1 MYAAQ
6 IHTLLLCSLPVVP
19 KGKGDQGQLTAKKQ
33 PVMLMAW
40 ADGNLKE
47 Q

>member
-6 IHTLLLCSLPVVP
+6 IYTLLLCSLPVVP
-19 KGKGDQGQLTAKKQ
+19 KGKRDQGQLTAKEQ
-33 PVMLMAW
+33 PVILMAL
-40 ADGNLKE
+40 AEGNLKE